1 VVAVSI
7 APDLLDDLQ
16 AQHNL
21 LRAGLVDCEK
31 SNPTQAAYGRS
42 SVPRCYLATGGTA
55 GLMNLLYN
63 ADITQ
68 RPDLTPE
75 FYEKT
80 FKSLGFFVAREEE
93 CRTMGAPSCRIV
105 AERP

>member
-1 VVAVSI
+1 MTFRPSTTCSGQAWWT
-7 APDLLDDLQ
+7 AREQPD
-16 AQHNL
+16 AGG
-21 LRAGLVDCEK
+21 LRPV
-31 SNPTQAAYGRS
+31 

-63 ADITQ
+63 ADYAEAH
-68 RPDLTPE
+68 LTPE

-93 CRTMGAPSCRIV
+93 CRTMGVPSCRIV
-105 AERP
+105 AERL